1 MDSTKITVTNM
12 RIIVEDQK
20 EDSPGADGMWHVLG
34 LLQAVC
40 GVLLRGLLRHQ
51 DDPEPGAGAQP
62 GASRDVQGAPLAA
75 SREVPLKR
83 RLLVSVLLEGPTR
96 GLHVSM
102 RATSRLGDCMSSC

>member
-83 RLLVSVLLEGPTR
+83 IGGLTAPRWGCGPLR
-96 GLHVSM
+96 GEV
-102 RATSRLGDCMSSC
+102 TCIFN